1 MLLLFLLNS
10 VAPFP
15 VLPTCQPVSYL
26 TGWHVGELRTIGFLE
41 DCTGACLH
49 KLKTTLCLHER
60 VCIGKYLHK
69 QAQPQYHKAS
79 ISCQTANCTLS
90 NLWEFLAG
98 HIRRNATSVHL
109 KCFSWDVNSCINFE
123 NHSRNIISVQF
134 LLLCVKYFWMELDCP
149 AGQQTA
155 AHSCGFID
163 VKFDLIKYQHRTI
176 EDKRLKWKLC
186 A

>member
-26 TGWHVGELRTIGFLE
+26 TGWHVSELLTIGFLE

-69 QAQPQYHKAS
+69 HAQPQYHKAS

-90 NLWEFLAG
+90 NLWEYLAG
-98 HIRRNATSVHL
+98 HLN
-109 KCFSWDVNSCINFE
+109 CFSWDVNSCINFE

-163 VKFDLIKYQHRTI
+163 VK
-176 EDKRLKWKLC
+176 
-186 A
+186 

>member
-26 TGWHVGELRTIGFLE
+26 TGWHVGELCTIGFLE